1 MQIKKLENLK
11 KIIMIFSTTSAF
23 SSTPMTIIEKK
34 KIKQHSMKELEIKLP
49 TSIRSS
55 KNQGNSKEMSTSA
68 SLTTLKSL
76 TVWITTNCGNSSRD
90 GNTRPPDLPP
100 EKSELRSRSNSQNP
114 IWNNCFKIGKGVHKF
129 CILSPCLFNLYAEY
143 IMRKRRVKKLA

>member
-90 GNTRPPDLPP
+90 GNTRPPYLPP
-100 EKSELRSRSNSQNP
+100 EICAGQE
-114 IWNNCFKIGKGVHKF
+114 
-129 CILSPCLFNLYAEY
+129 AT
-143 IMRKRRVKKLA
+143 VKTGYVAMD